1 MASQALQAPKDTDL
15 EQQRPNEFYLSPTP
29 TPLEGLAI
37 DEKLKAAASVV
48 APEPLSPIRK
58 MLVLA
63 ILSGAQFFDVF
74 NACSAIVSLPQMATD
89 LQFEE
94 GTVQWIL
101 SGYTLTFA
109 AFMLVSGRLGDI
121 FHPKPIFSAGFLVIG
136 LLSIPIGA
144 SVNPIMAIV
153 FRALQGIGAAMN
165 VPAAVAMISIYFT
178 ESKERDRA
186 YAIYGA
192 AGAVGNVTGLI
203 LGGILTSTASWRW
216 VFYLVAIAMVPA
228 SVLSWFILP
237 AYQLTPKSERRSIDW
252 PGVICLT
259 IGLISL
265 YLPYQKEVRWN
276 SPRVI
281 ATLVLSVVLLA
292 AFFFIE
298 RVVKDPAFPPSTWS
312 NKNFTPCFSTL
323 GASTGRVAH
332 FSTVS
337 LPSLPSPRDYGWN
350 YVLPHG
356 HICSRVPR
364 RLLLLMG
371 QVFMGVSAVL
381 FALGGDTPEKYWSYI
396 VPGMIIVVM
405 EGARPGEEGV
415 VGAVMY
421 TAYQLGATIGLASQ
435 FFQLL
440 LFLRALDNHLCL
452 VVASITIGVN
462 KNQLSGSLWPGY
474 QASFWSVLGMNGL
487 AIITAFFIKN

>member
-1 MASQALQAPKDTDL
+1 
-15 EQQRPNEFYLSPTP
+15 
-29 TPLEGLAI
+29 
-37 DEKLKAAASVV
+37 
-48 APEPLSPIRK
+48 
-58 MLVLA
+58 MLILA

-144 SVNPIMAIV
+144 SVNPIMAII

-186 YAIYGA
+186 YALYGA

-216 VFYLVAIAMVPA
+216 VFYLLAIAMIPT
-228 SVLSWFILP
+228 S
-237 AYQLTPKSERRSIDW
+237 LTPKSERRSIDW
-252 PGVICLT
+252 PGVACLT
-259 IGLISL
+259 VGLIFFVFAIS
-265 YLPYQKEVRWN
+265 EGSSVGWN

-281 ATLVLSVVLLA
+281 ATLVLSVVLLV

-298 RVVKDPAFPPSTWS
+298 RIYMVQQK
-312 NKNFTPCFSTL
+312 FTPLFFYAWSVYWYFFACEMQLVQIFIDIWHISPL
-323 GASTGRVAH
+323 SASLRCLPFGITGGITAYLTGI
-332 FSTVS
+332 FA
-337 LPSLPSPRDYGWN
+337 PK
-350 YVLPHG
+350 
-356 HICSRVPR
+356 VPR
-364 RLLLLMG
+364 RLLLTMG
-371 QVFMGVSAVL
+371 QVFMGVGAVL
-381 FALGGDTPEKYWSYI
+381 FALGDTPQKYWSYI
-396 VPGMIIVVM
+396 VPGMIIGMLGLGVAYVGCTIVVM

-415 VGAVMY
+415 VGAMMY
-421 TAYQLGATIGLASQ
+421 TAYQLGATIGLAI
-435 FFQLL
+435 
-440 LFLRALDNHLCL
+440 
-452 VVASITIGVN
+452 VTSITIGVN
-462 KNQLSGSLWPGY
+462 NSQPSGSLWPGY

-487 AIITAFFIKN
+487 AIIAAFLFIKN